1 MMSVETVNR
10 TMMAAILYGP
20 EDVRLEEVPIPEV
33 GPKDLLARV
42 EAASIDFT
50 DRKVYLHGSHPMIT
64 TPGLFGHEWAGV
76 VVARGEQADV
86 RWQPGI
92 RVVAANSAPCTDPDP
107 TAWCRACRHARQ
119 GMCERLLYNN
129 GAFAPYIRI
138 PERIVGTNLYELPD
152 QVPFE
157 EAALAEPLAC
167 VMHAVRRV
175 PISDGDRVVIV
186 GAGPIGLMFIAVLRH
201 RYGSSICLLSVDH
214 HEDRLALAKS
224 FGADAVLNSAGGR
237 LEQASL
243 RAILGIEGAD
253 VVVEAVGS
261 VQAHREA
268 FELVGRGGM
277 LVPFGGVAKGTI
289 LSLDLHRL
297 HYQEIR
303 IVPIYHHTPADF
315 AAAVDAI
322 IHREVPVG
330 RLITAR
336 LPLMEL
342 PRALT
347 MVQERTTLRTILFP
361 WS

>member
-1 MMSVETVNR
+1 MIPVEALSR
-10 TMMAAILYGP
+10 TMMAAVLHGP
-20 EDVRLEEVPIPEV
+20 EDVRLEEVPIPQV
-33 GPKDLLARV
+33 GPKDLLAKV

-50 DRKVYLHGSHPMIT
+50 DRKVYLRGSHPMIE

-76 VVARGEQADV
+76 VTARGEQADV

-92 RVVAANSAPCTDPDP
+92 RVVAANSAPCTDSDP
-107 TAWCRACRHARQ
+107 AARCRACRRSCQ

-138 PERIVGTNLYELPD
+138 PGRIAEVNLYELPA

-186 GAGPIGLMFIAVLRH
+186 GAGPIGLLFIAVLRN
-201 RYGSSICLLSVDH
+201 RYGQSVRLLSVDH
-214 HEDRLALAKS
+214 HDDRLALARS
-224 FGADAVLNSAGGR
+224 FGADAALNTAGG
-237 LEQASL
+237 LEKTRV
-243 RAILGIEGAD
+243 RAALGVERAD
-253 VVVEAVGS
+253 VVIEAVGS
-261 VQAHREA
+261 AQAHQEA
-268 FELVGRGGM
+268 FELVGRGGT
-277 LVPFGGVAKGTI
+277 LVPFGGVAKGAA

-297 HYQEIR
+297 HYDETR

-315 AAAVDAI
+315 ASAVHAI
-322 IHREVPVG
+322 VRREIPVG

-336 LPLMEL
+336 LPLSEL
-342 PRALT
+342 PRALE

-361 WS
+361 

>member
-1 MMSVETVNR
+1 MISVETLNR
-10 TMMAAILYGP
+10 TMTAAVLHGP
-20 EDVRLEEVPIPEV
+20 EDVRLEEVPIPPV
-33 GPKDLLARV
+33 GPKDLLAKV

-50 DRKVYLHGSHPMIT
+50 DRKVYLRGSHPMIEI
-64 TPGLFGHEWAGV
+64 PGLFGHEWAGV
-76 VVARGEQADV
+76 VAARGEQADD
-86 RWQPGI
+86 RWQPGM

-107 TAWCRACRHARQ
+107 TARCRACRRARQ

-138 PERIVGTNLYELPD
+138 PERIVEANLYELPGP
-152 QVPFE
+152 VPFE

-175 PISDGDRVVIV
+175 PISNGDRVVIV

-201 RYGSSICLLSVDH
+201 RYGSSIRLLSVDH
-214 HEDRLALAKS
+214 HDDRLTLARS
-224 FGADAVLNSAGGR
+224 FGAGTALNSAEGR
-237 LEQASL
+237 PEHASL
-243 RAILGIEGAD
+243 GAVLGIEGAD
-253 VVVEAVGS
+253 VVIEAVGS
-261 VQAHREA
+261 AQAHREA
-268 FELVGRGGM
+268 FELVGRGGT

-289 LSLDLHRL
+289 LPLDLHRL
-297 HYQEIR
+297 HYEEIR

-315 AAAVDAI
+315 AAAVHAI
-322 IHREVPVG
+322 IRREVPVG

-342 PRALT
+342 PRALD

-361 WS
+361 